1 MSERKGA
8 AGGANSGKG
17 RALVTGASGGI
28 GRELARAFASR
39 GYDLILAARN
49 EEALAALA
57 QELGTAHAVR
67 AKTMAADISV
77 PGAAEAIFE
86 ALERAGVAVEILVNN
101 AGIIFEGDFASI
113 ALENHLRLL
122 QINVVALTSL
132 THLFL
137 PAMIARGGGRILN
150 VASIAA
156 FMPVPRLATY
166 AAAKAYVLS
175 LTESLSQEL
184 SGTGVTATAL
194 CPGLTDTAMVRGS
207 HMAKVVPAP
216 MIMSPKEV
224 AELGCTACL
233 KGETICVP
241 GLANRALTSGVQ
253 LLPRALVR
261 SIGGMATIAA
271 AARPAPVAAHK
282 PIELVEAKAEPQ
294 TSQVEKGN
302 ALTRNIEAL
311 SVTTEALLRRLDGA
325 RAPAA
330 IVAKRQGS
338 RPKTKVRKAT
348 SRRPGAKGAPRKAS
362 GAGRARSAGFAQ
374 APGKAR
380 MPAHAERQ
388 LS

>member
-28 GRELARAFASR
+28 GRELARAFASC

-156 FMPVPRLATY
+156 FMPIPRLAIY

-271 AARPAPVAAHK
+271 ARPAPVAAHK

-294 TSQVEKGN
+294 TSQVEKGSV
-302 ALTRNIEAL
+302 LTRNIEAL

-362 GAGRARSAGFAQ
+362 GAKRARFAGFAQ